1 MAAKTAQLARMVKQ
15 FLVAPGEQVNL
26 ASAPTVPACAD
37 LGNKKLR
44 SALGKRVRRFSDL
57 QERLYA
63 QNSQALLLVFQ
74 GMDAAGKDSTVKH
87 VTSGVNPQGF
97 RVTNFSRPTG
107 KELEH
112 SWLQRHWPPLP
123 ERGRIGIFNR
133 SHYEEAVTLR
143 VHPELLRARKLP
155 PSLANDAFWRERL
168 CDIVAFEKHLA
179 ANGTAVVKF
188 FLNVSKKEQKRRL
201 LERLND
207 PAKNWKFDPS
217 DLAAR
222 GRWDDYQRAYEAAFA
237 QTSTAEAPWYVVP
250 ADHKPAMRLIVAT
263 VVVETLAAMKPQF
276 PKPDQRLL
284 EEIAKAKVRLG
295 VEDGEGAGGN
305 R

>member
-1 MAAKTAQLARMVKQ
+1 MVEAY
-15 FLVAPGEQVNL
+15 LVAPGENVDL
-26 ASAPTVPACAD
+26 AALATLPASAAR
-37 LGNKKLR
+37 GRKKLR
-44 SALGKRVRRFSDL
+44 SALRKRVRRFSAL

-63 QNSQALLLVFQ
+63 ENSRALLLVFQ

-155 PSLANDAFWRERL
+155 PRPANDVFWRERL
-168 CDIVAFEKHLA
+168 RDIAAFEKHLA
-179 ANGTAVVKF
+179 ANGTRVIKF
-188 FLNVSKKEQKRRL
+188 FLNVSKQEQKRRL
-201 LERLND
+201 TSRLHD

-217 DLAAR
+217 DLTAR
-222 GRWDDYQRAYEAAFA
+222 DRWDDYQQAYQAAFA
-237 QTSTAEAPWYVVP
+237 ETSMPQAPWYIVP

-263 VVVETLAAMKPQF
+263 VVVDTLAAMDPQF
-276 PKPDQRLL
+276 PKPDERLL
-284 EEIAKAKVRLG
+284 EEIEKAKVRLG
-295 VEDGEGAGGN
+295 AQGFEDPPQGERPTPRAP
-305 R
+305 

>member
-1 MAAKTAQLARMVKQ
+1 MVVKAAQLTRMVGEY
-15 FLVAPGEQVNL
+15 LIAPGEQVEL
-26 ASAPTVPACAD
+26 ASLPTVPACAA

-44 SALGKRVRRFSDL
+44 AALGKRVRRFADL

-63 QNSQALLLVFQ
+63 ENSQALLLVFQ
-74 GMDAAGKDSTVKH
+74 GMDASGKDSTVKH

-97 RVTNFSRPTG
+97 RVTNFARPTG

-143 VHPELLRARKLP
+143 VHPELLHARKLP
-155 PSLANDAFWRERL
+155 PHSANDAFWRERL
-168 CDIVAFEKHLA
+168 SDIVAFEKHLA
-179 ANGTAVVKF
+179 ANGTRVVKF

-201 LERLND
+201 VDRLND

-217 DLAAR
+217 DLTAR
-222 GRWDDYQRAYEAAFA
+222 SRWEDYHHAYQAAFA
-237 QTSTAEAPWYVVP
+237 ETSTPAAPWYVVP

-263 VVVETLAAMKPQF
+263 VVVQTLAAMNPQF
-276 PKPDQRLL
+276 PKPDERLL
-284 EEIAKAKVRLG
+284 EEIAKAKIRLG
-295 VEDGEGAGGN
+295 VEGRESTGKD